1 MQGHQTE
8 YPNPF
13 SFVIF
18 GLLLK
23 CPFGCST
30 ISCPL
35 EDLRSTDVS
44 EENKYH
50 LAERLNSFHTY
61 KLLKEHNRC
70 FRDRM
75 RRSSALHMARTK
87 KQTLDTLELLL
98 NSNASPHSQD
108 LQT

>member
-1 MQGHQTE
+1 MPGHQTE

-23 CPFGCST
+23 CPFGYT
-30 ISCPL
+30 TTNCPL
-35 EDLRSTDVS
+35 ENLRSTDVS

-50 LAERLNSFHTY
+50 LAEKLNSFHTS
-61 KLLKEHNRC
+61 KLLKEHNKC

-75 RRSSALHMARTK
+75 RRSSAQHMARTK
-87 KQTLDTLELLL
+87 KHTLDTLELFLSG
-98 NSNASPHSQD
+98 NDSQD
-108 LQT
+108 LLT